1 MIANNSMAFPIYEN
15 LRGFATS
22 RPPIIIFMIC
32 LGSFAVV
39 LLTLAYYI
47 KVREITNPDITE
59 DWNMFLENLA
69 HVEFCVLNNSSDSS
83 QSGTQSTT
91 VAVPTTPT
99 VDLSTLELNSTE
111 SAAPGI
117 VPENYVN
124 VTVSML
130 VEIIPTLEFLS
141 IPHNLTHLTTTLP
154 GYQLGLSGDAGNME
168 MLVTFELPFEWNTT
182 SCSNNGVCNGVKIY
196 TCMTFS
202 APPNFFPLTRKPS
215 ACYGVNETGVEYHA
229 RMIGRNTVLSDS
241 YVWCRNKPLINVRYN
256 LDPTLTVMLSLRDR
270 SVINLHLMHTS
281 YFLFVMVVT
290 LFCYAIIKGRPSKS
304 KGLQYKEKV
313 FLKA

>member
-1 MIANNSMAFPIYEN
+1 MAFPIYEN

-202 APPNFFPLTRKPS
+202 APPNFFPLTRYS
-215 ACYGVNETGVEYHA
+215 FRLFALIFFDII
-229 RMIGRNTVLSDS
+229 M
-241 YVWCRNKPLINVRYN
+241 YVCVHVRVSECAH
-256 LDPTLTVMLSLRDR
+256 THTVMVNVYVLGNVQCIHVCNGIYC
-270 SVINLHLMHTS
+270 VIEGNDVCVCA
-281 YFLFVMVVT
+281 VMCKTV
-290 LFCYAIIKGRPSKS
+290 
-304 KGLQYKEKV
+304 
-313 FLKA
+313 